1 MIDYDRAE
9 IAAMHLLRSL
19 PSRHTE
25 RRCVMFRLACLVA
38 VFEFAL
44 LVAGALYA
52 LE

>member
-9 IAAMHLLRSL
+9 IAAMNLLRSL
-19 PSRHTE
+19 RSQRTE
-25 RRCVMFRLACLVA
+25 RRCVMLRLAWFVA
-38 VFEFAL
+38 VCEFVL

>member
-9 IAAMHLLRSL
+9 IAAMNLLRSL
-19 PSRHTE
+19 RSQGTE
-25 RRCVMFRLACLVA
+25 RRCVMLRLAWLVA